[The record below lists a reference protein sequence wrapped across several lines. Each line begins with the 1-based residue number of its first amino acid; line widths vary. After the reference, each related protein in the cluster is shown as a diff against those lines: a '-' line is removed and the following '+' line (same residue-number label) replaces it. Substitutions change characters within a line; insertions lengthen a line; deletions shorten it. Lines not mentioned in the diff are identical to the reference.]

1 MYGSD
6 PGPRR
11 YGPLHSHVPHERR
24 GLFYWT
30 LIFPGYALLWWRA
43 YFGTNALRSRQAS
56 RAVYNRPAVIVTS
69 LGMWLTVVGF
79 LALLVLAAFGGRAQP
94 ASSARP
100 AGISQPWAVPSYSLH
115 VTQLPR
121 RPGPEAP

>member
-24 GLFYWT
+24 DLFYWT
-30 LIFPGYALLWWRA
+30 LIFPGYAILWWRA

-69 LGMWLTVVGF
+69 LGMWLAV
-79 LALLVLAAFGGRAQP
+79 LCAAAMLLLGAIASAVHRDPAPPWNGGAPSQSGRPLGGGIGGPAQ
-94 ASSARP
+94 
-100 AGISQPWAVPSYSLH
+100 VP
-115 VTQLPR
+115 PR
-121 RPGPEAP
+121 